1 MRHVS
6 TRRKGFTLVELLV
19 VIGIIA
25 LLISILLP
33 ALNKAREDAKRIR
46 CLNNVRQ
53 LTMAWIMYADANK
66 GHFCSSDTQTIPP
79 GTGPANLGT
88 PATGKGNGFWSWV
101 GGGNTQLDINSGVL
115 WPYIKN
121 YQTYKCP
128 NDRIDYWHTYSIN
141 GLLAGESGQNNGY
154 PSGPLFTT
162 GQLKRAYA
170 TFVFIEEMDP
180 RGWLMN
186 SFMIP
191 AYPGN
196 NWGDMPATM
205 HGNANSL
212 SFADGHAIIW
222 TYADSRT
229 WHMTDMGQ
237 PAPNSPDLRQIQ
249 AWNGAPPY
257 PPGVLQ

>member
-1 MRHVS
+1 
-6 TRRKGFTLVELLV
+6 
-19 VIGIIA
+19 
-25 LLISILLP
+25 
-33 ALNKAREDAKRIR
+33 
-46 CLNNVRQ
+46 
-53 LTMAWIMYADANK
+53 
-66 GHFCSSDTQTIPP
+66 
-79 GTGPANLGT
+79 
-88 PATGKGNGFWSWV
+88 
-101 GGGNTQLDINSGVL
+101 
-115 WPYIKN
+115 
-121 YQTYKCP
+121 
-128 NDRIDYWHTYSIN
+128 
-141 GLLAGESGQNNGY
+141 
-154 PSGPLFTT
+154 
-162 GQLKRAYA
+162 
-170 TFVFIEEMDP
+170 VFIEEMDP

-237 PAPNSPDLRQIQ
+237 PAPNSSDLRQIQ